1 MNESVNHLRSY
12 RKDLEH
18 HLRRNRNPPG
28 CPRLSSLTFLTG
40 YYNVGKDHANHILS
54 SQENL
59 RAWVHFYMGK

>member
-1 MNESVNHLRSY
+1 MNESVNHLRFY

-18 HLRRNRNPPG
+18 RLWRNRDPPR
-28 CPRLSSLTFLTG
+28 CPRFSSLTFLTG
-40 YYNVGKDHANHILS
+40 HCSVGKDQANHILS